1 MLSCKKQCLRSLD
14 VTVLSV
20 SAGAC
25 EHPVGKRDALID
37 GSTARTHPRRWEE
50 PVYDKDIRIGLQ
62 LALQR
67 TKRAVL
73 HLPAEEPL
81 VPSRDVLILDD
92 DEPPPFCDVMVC
104 LVGLCPPPVG
114 EPLVLPPDEMSRV
127 IPAPGSL
134 HLAGKLLLQALE
146 AFRFS
151 DCYVVLLPFGG
162 RYRRL
167 DAEVEADWGLMLLDG
182 IVSAFRNIAGQHQ
195 IYP

>member
-62 LALQR
+62 PALQSS
-67 TKRAVL
+67 KSAVL

-92 DEPPPFCDVMVC
+92 DEPPPLCDVMVC

-114 EPLVLPPDEMSRV
+114 ELLVLPPDEMSRV
-127 IPAPGSL
+127 IPAPGAL

-151 DCYVVLLPFGG
+151 DCHVELLTFGG
-162 RYRRL
+162 GYRGL
-167 DAEVEADWGLMLLDG
+167 DAEVEADCWLVPKLHIPLMLRD
-182 IVSAFRNIAGQHQ
+182 VAGQHQ